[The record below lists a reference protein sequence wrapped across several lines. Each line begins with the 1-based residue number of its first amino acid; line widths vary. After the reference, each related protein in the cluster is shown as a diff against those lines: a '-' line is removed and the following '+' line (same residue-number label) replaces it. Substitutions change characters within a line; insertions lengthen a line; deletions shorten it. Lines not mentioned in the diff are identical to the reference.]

1 MLACAAKAG
10 FGASSSALSLE
21 GLLVVEVV
29 LKPPNTLPAGAAAG
43 VGEKKFGALEPP
55 KRFF

>member
-1 MLACAAKAG
+1 M
-10 FGASSSALSLE
+10 
-21 GLLVVEVV
+21 VVEVV